1 MEAVNPKRFSD
12 LVDVDIDQ
20 TSNIQEIKKNFTQI
34 KNKLEIIKDVEANDK
49 LACDPN
55 GVYYLDKYD
64 FFQLFKRKFYR
75 QSRVKTSEDLKRDF
89 GTLMKIFDMYLEHII
104 SYDKGLFVI
113 ILDEQKC
120 LTKEMVLFIVQIVKG
135 LYNLKQTYPKTEDIV
150 CRIDSI
156 ILTLCECKERLEESN
171 KQQLNVNNCR
181 VRAFSD

>member
-1 MEAVNPKRFSD
+1 MEAVNLKRFSG

-104 SYDKGLFVI
+104 SSDKGLFVI
-113 ILDEQKC
+113 ILDDQKC

-171 KQQLNVNNCR
+171 KQQLKVNNYR
-181 VRAFSD
+181 VRAFSG